1 MGTQAE
7 ADALRDALLKVPGVT
22 AAAVDLAKKDAKVTG
37 APGYPTAQVLVE
49 ACKAAGV
56 TSSEKKMS
64 GGLHKFDASEVDV
77 NGGDATAD
85 DLMDAFGF

>member
-56 TSSEKKMS
+56 TASEKKMA

-77 NGGDATAD
+77 TAATPPP
-85 DLMDAFGF
+85 MI